1 MVRGC
6 TQGREGDRDGQARMG
21 LALVVMVASRAVA
34 MACTITLGRPK
45 RHVIGVNGEVFAGIG
60 VPQDCNAP
68 LTVADLSA
76 GRAPR
81 RRQAAGA
88 AQGLIRVSP
97 IPAYGNRVRLSR
109 AQ

>member
-1 MVRGC
+1 MVKPPS
-6 TQGREGDRDGQARMG
+6 G
-21 LALVVMVASRAVA
+21 LALVVMVASCAVA

-76 GRAPR
+76 GRAPGVDKPLELLK
-81 RRQAAGA
+81 A
-88 AQGLIRVSP
+88 
-97 IPAYGNRVRLSR
+97 
-109 AQ
+109 